1 MTRLRFVCT
10 ALAAVSTF
18 AVLGQSTTAHADP
31 PSGPP
36 AASAAPAPTAAGGAV
51 VVAIAEKAATTS
63 TSTSMGTVMIVLD
76 VLGLVEKGAPKGAA
90 RAHAAVRT
98 PIWLQPEPPKTP
110 LFYSSL
116 VVAKF

>member
-1 MTRLRFVCT
+1 MTRLRLAFAAAATLAVMAQT
-10 ALAAVSTF
+10 A
-18 AVLGQSTTAHADP
+18 TAHADP

-36 AASAAPAPTAAGGAV
+36 PATSAAAAL
-51 VVAIAEKAATTS
+51 AIAEKAATTS
-63 TSTSMGTVMIVLD
+63 TSASVGTVMVVLD

-90 RAHAAVRT
+90 RVHAAVRT
-98 PIWLQPEPPKTP
+98 PTFLQPEPPKTP